1 MCAYNCYTVEPLNNG
16 HSGDRPLVHYR
27 EVVPISEVTECMLQS
42 VGGETVCLFYE
53 GCLLLRVSII
63 RVSPLYSVCVASMCT
78 ITIRY

>member
-1 MCAYNCYTVEPLNNG
+1 MCAYNVQVCYTVEPLNNG

-63 RVSPLYSVCVASMCT
+63 RVSPLYVSLVCV
-78 ITIRY
+78 RLL